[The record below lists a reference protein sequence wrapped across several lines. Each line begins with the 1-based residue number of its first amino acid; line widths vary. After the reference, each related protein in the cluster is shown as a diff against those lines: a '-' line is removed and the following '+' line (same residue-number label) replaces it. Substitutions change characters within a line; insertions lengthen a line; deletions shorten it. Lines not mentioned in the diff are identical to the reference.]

1 MALVFFLFF
10 FFSLQSHQFGWLST
24 RATLKEPT
32 GGCGLA
38 KADRLLASYCWF
50 STLVHCHC
58 CRSPLRCGL
67 QYGEWR
73 LETSQEWSWTFST
86 GVAVYFPSFCPHCEG
101 FNFTRTFFSLCAGGK
116 NTSVKVFFFFF
127 FKSGK
132 KTAPEEDEAEETG
145 DSVWRGHI
153 LCGCV
158 LTVSDVGSSPTWSCK
173 ATEWRE
179 LSTGKN
185 NYCGAC
191 AYCML
196 CETPL
201 LQLVLSHFFSL
212 GFFLCT
218 RSLIKAQISI
228 KTFVYLV

>member
-1 MALVFFLFF
+1 MEAGDIAGVELNLQYWCSCLLPIILSALWGIQFYEDFF
-10 FFSLQSHQFGWLST
+10 FPL
-24 RATLKEPT
+24 
-32 GGCGLA
+32 
-38 KADRLLASYCWF
+38 CW
-50 STLVHCHC
+50 
-58 CRSPLRCGL
+58 
-67 QYGEWR
+67 
-73 LETSQEWSWTFST
+73 
-86 GVAVYFPSFCPHCEG
+86 
-101 FNFTRTFFSLCAGGK
+101 GK

-145 DSVWRGHI
+145 DGVWRGHI

-212 GFFLCT
+212 GFFYAPEVWSKHKLT
-218 RSLIKAQISI
+218 
-228 KTFVYLV
+228 